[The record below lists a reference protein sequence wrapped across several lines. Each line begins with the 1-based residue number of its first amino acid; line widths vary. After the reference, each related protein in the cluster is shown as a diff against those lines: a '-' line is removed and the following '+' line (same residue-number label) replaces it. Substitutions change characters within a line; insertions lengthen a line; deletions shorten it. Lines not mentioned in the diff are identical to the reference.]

1 MTNVDDPSFKFRD
14 QRKSTREKVD
24 QLAAGTAVQKMTK
37 EVREMVAEIRYLVK
51 DCEREWTKTAEIFEG
66 EIRELRLE
74 NEMLQAKG
82 ALHEAVFEDSD
93 DGIVITTKAG
103 NFLAVNQGFVRL
115 VGCKTKEEVFARKI
129 QDFYANPSQRVQMK
143 RKVDRSGVATDFEL
157 KLRRIDGSEVD
168 TLHTIN
174 VRLDGHGRVSGYQG
188 IMRDITERKLT
199 RKALQ
204 EARDKL
210 QIRVQE
216 RTAELA
222 EANARLKAEIAE
234 RARAQE
240 ALTLSE
246 ERMRAIFEA
255 ATECIFIKNRS
266 LKYTLVNPY
275 MANLLELPASDI
287 AGRVDEELFGQEAG
301 QHLRQVD
308 QRVLAGETIEEDI
321 PGR

>member
-1 MTNVDDPSFKFRD
+1 
-14 QRKSTREKVD
+14 
-24 QLAAGTAVQKMTK
+24 
-37 EVREMVAEIRYLVK
+37 
-51 DCEREWTKTAEIFEG
+51 
-66 EIRELRLE
+66 
-74 NEMLQAKG
+74 MLQAKG
-82 ALHEAVFEDSD
+82 ALHEAVFENSD

-143 RKVDRSGVATDFEL
+143 RKVDRSGVATNFEL

-174 VRLDGHGRVSGYQG
+174 VRLDGQGRVSGYQG
-188 IMRDITERKLT
+188 IMRDITERKLA

-204 EARDKL
+204 EARDEL

-234 RARAQE
+234 EGACPRGAD
-240 ALTLSE
+240 
-246 ERMRAIFEA
+246 
-255 ATECIFIKNRS
+255 
-266 LKYTLVNPY
+266 P
-275 MANLLELPASDI
+275 
-287 AGRVDEELFGQEAG
+287 
-301 QHLRQVD
+301 
-308 QRVLAGETIEEDI
+308 
-321 PGR
+321 